1 MTTNAMLLDRYMD
14 YLVEKGFHLLVSLD
28 GDKHGD
34 SYRVDK
40 CGNSSFERVMR
51 NVKRLQTNY
60 PKKNRENPVGQ
71 KEITIFANLKGI
83 IWRIAISLI
92 M

>member
-1 MTTNAMLLDRYMD
+1 MDFIKQTVDYVEKLNIRRKILFSMTTNAMLLDRYLD

-40 CGNSSFERVMR
+40 SGNSSVERVMR
-51 NVKRLQTNY
+51 TVKITN
-60 PKKNRENPVGQ
+60 
-71 KEITIFANLKGI
+71 
-83 IWRIAISLI
+83 
-92 M
+92 